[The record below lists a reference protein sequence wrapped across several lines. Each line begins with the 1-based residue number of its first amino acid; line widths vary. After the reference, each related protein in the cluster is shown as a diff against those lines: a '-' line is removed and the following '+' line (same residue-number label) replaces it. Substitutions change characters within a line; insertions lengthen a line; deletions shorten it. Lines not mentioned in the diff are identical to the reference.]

1 VTPIDTPEEE
11 SMQIEVHSRG
21 IESSDALRQHAAR
34 RARFA
39 LTRFG
44 DRVRRLSVTVAD
56 ENGPKGGVDMRCRI
70 RADLHPR
77 GEIVIRERHHDPFA
91 AVARATERVAHAV
104 SRRLQRLHAR
114 RRGRTRRSRPA
125 PASLDA

>member
-1 VTPIDTPEEE
+1 
-11 SMQIEVHSRG
+11 MKIEIQSRG
-21 IESSDALRQHAAR
+21 IELSDDLRDHAAR

-44 DRVRRLSVTVAD
+44 DRVRRLSVMVD
-56 ENGPKGGVDMRCRI
+56 DLNGPKGGVDMRCRI
-70 RADLHPR
+70 RADLNPR
-77 GEIVIRERHHDPFA
+77 GEIVIRETQPDPYS
-91 AVARATERVAHAV
+91 AVARATDRVAHAL

-114 RRGRTRRSRPA
+114 RRGRPRRARRA